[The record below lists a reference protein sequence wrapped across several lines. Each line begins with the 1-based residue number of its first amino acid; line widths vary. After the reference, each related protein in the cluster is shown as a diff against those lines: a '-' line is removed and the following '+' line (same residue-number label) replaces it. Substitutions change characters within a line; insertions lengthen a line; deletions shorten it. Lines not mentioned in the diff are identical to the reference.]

1 MGFDTDFD
9 GDFDFPDSDS
19 RLPLPDSRFPLHA
32 VVEGCGREEYTGSMS
47 VSGSQIA
54 AEVYEASPIHVLRG
68 RSRYHPSTQPRGEY
82 RRRGKRWKRWVLW
95 ISIVG
100 LAGTMWVAYR
110 AAQQYPSTL
119 KLPTQDARVSPLE
132 LK

>member
-1 MGFDTDFD
+1 MAISIF
-9 GDFDFPDSDS
+9 DSDS
-19 RLPLPDSRFPLHA
+19 RFPTPDSRSMRRLRDA
-32 VVEGCGREEYTGSMS
+32 GGRCTLVAMS
-47 VSGSQIA
+47 VSGGPSA
-54 AEVYEASPIHVLRG
+54 AAVYEAAPIHVLRG

-82 RRRGKRWKRWVLW
+82 RRRGQRWKRWVLW

-110 AAQQYPSTL
+110 AAKQYPSRL
-119 KLPTQDARVSPLE
+119 NLQPLDRRGPLDRRSAPLE